1 MRDRIIGVAP
11 KDVDVVTSARP
22 EEVLALFPRALPVGV
37 SFGVV
42 LIPSF
47 KKEKPGEGGKVE
59 VATFRSDGR
68 YLDGRHPEKV
78 VFSDEKEDA
87 LRRDFTINGLF
98 YDPVEDRL
106 IDYVGGEDDIRRKI
120 IRTIGNPDDRFGE
133 DYLRMLRAI
142 RFSAQLS
149 FSIEP
154 STLACVTKNAAL
166 IRKVS
171 GERIREELE
180 KILTGPDPVRGI
192 GLLVETGILAAL
204 FPETLSLKTFW
215 WEHVFRMFAASGERS
230 LEISLA
236 ILFHGPSEHEDG
248 REKERQELLTG
259 MAGRLRLSNLHTEKI
274 GAILAARPRFPGA
287 SRLPAGKL
295 KRFLRQPWFEEII
308 EFYRLE
314 SVSEGASLTDYL
326 FCREKMNLWGPEELF
341 PRPALTGDSLIELGY
356 PAGPRFK
363 KILYDLEEE
372 QLEGRVRTKEEGLR
386 WLAERYP
393 L

>member
-1 MRDRIIGVAP
+1 MVP

-87 LRRDFTINGLF
+87 HRRDFTINGLF

-133 DYLRMLRAI
+133 DYLRMLRAV

-154 STLACVTKNAAL
+154 STLACVTKNADL

-204 FPETLSLKTFW
+204 FPETLSLKTSY
-215 WEHVFRMFAASGERS
+215 WEHVFRMFAVSGKRS
-230 LEISLA
+230 LAISLA
-236 ILFHGPSEHEDG
+236 ILFHGLSGHEDG
-248 REKERQELLTG
+248 RKKERQELLNG
-259 MAGRLRLSNLHTEKI
+259 MAGRLKLSNLHQETVA
-274 GAILAARPRFPGA
+274 AILASLPRFAGA

-326 FCREKMNLWGPEELF
+326 FCREKMKLWGKEDLF
-341 PRPALTGDSLIELGY
+341 PRPVLTGDSLIELGY

-372 QLEGRVRTKEEGLR
+372 QLEGRVRTKEDGLR